1 MGKGAEQKEHRY
13 FCRTKAGWLT
23 LCLLLLCVL
32 LLSLRFGSS
41 GMDWQSFFGGLL
53 RQEGFEAQSVI
64 LYSLRLPRL
73 LQGVL
78 AGIGLSVSGV
88 LLQSVTGNRPGQPEY
103 YRRQRGRRVCSDF
116 NSKLFSCR
124 GHGPSAGG
132 LFGSLSY
139 DPGYYGHRQPGGFL

>member
-1 MGKGAEQKEHRY
+1 MQDE
-13 FCRTKAGWLT
+13 AGWLT

-88 LLQSVTGNRPGQPEY
+88 LLQSVTGRPGQPEY

-116 NSKLFSCR
+116 
-124 GHGPSAGG
+124 
-132 LFGSLSY
+132 
-139 DPGYYGHRQPGGFL
+139 